1 MYSSHNYLKRKT
13 PETGVN
19 RQEFIAHLIEE
30 YYTTT
35 NVEAQEQVSANLANF
50 AYDPINWDYLKSA
63 EGLKLFVELLQTPNE
78 NLQLYGIAGLCNIC
92 LDKQSHDFILQ
103 KAHLKFIQTLLVKT
117 ENLEITLNILTLIYQ
132 LLTSL
137 DAGYD
142 KAFILTIDILKK
154 IKFYCHSVKDQRI
167 INISTLILEDFAQR
181 HEFVELKDVATSLLS
196 SKKMPPAAPYPEVKV
211 IKRFTQIEL
220 DQFSQLTGDKNIVH
234 SSSLPI
240 EERRVHGAF
249 LNAIVA
255 GIIGTKFPGP
265 GTIVLEQR
273 FAFLKPCRLETD
285 TEIYIR
291 LLKARKISL
300 VSYECMQNQRVIF
313 QGEAKLLL
321 TAINE

>member
-1 MYSSHNYLKRKT
+1 MYSSHTYLKRKT
-13 PETGVN
+13 PEPGIN
-19 RQEFIAHLIEE
+19 RQEFISHLIEE

-63 EGLKLFVELLQTPNE
+63 EALKLFVELLQTPNE
-78 NLQLYGIAGLCNIC
+78 KLQLYGTAGLCNIC
-92 LDKQSHDFILQ
+92 LDKQSHDFILE
-103 KAHLKFIQTLLVKT
+103 KSHLKCIQTLLVKT

-142 KAFILTIDILKK
+142 KAFILTIEILKK
-154 IKFYCHSVKDQRI
+154 IKFYCQSIKDQRI

-181 HEFVELKDVATSLLS
+181 HEFIELKDVATTNT
-196 SKKMPPAAPYPEVKV
+196 PPAAAYPEVKV
-211 IKRFTQIEL
+211 IKRFTQNEL

-273 FAFLKPCRLETD
+273 FAFLEPCRVETD

-300 VSYECMQNQRVIF
+300 VSYECIQNQRVIF

-321 TAINE
+321 TAINK